1 MSVDEWPKEFKGKFA
16 VSRFLH
22 EKKENEKEKECLEKE
37 IAVAEVTKK
46 SAVRKLLKIYREALK
61 QKKYIAALKALELSL
76 KVCGVYEPSLNL
88 KGDPEHPIHIM
99 ADAPPTP
106 QSIAEWEAQV
116 LEAQK
121 QREKRRL
128 TQGSES
134 QEKEPANIA
143 DRNLESE
150 RENRASKN
158 EGVKH
163 KSTHENSPLSHQN
176 PPALPFQD
184 AQKSKRK

>member
-1 MSVDEWPKEFKGKFA
+1 
-16 VSRFLH
+16 
-22 EKKENEKEKECLEKE
+22 
-37 IAVAEVTKK
+37 
-46 SAVRKLLKIYREALK
+46 
-61 QKKYIAALKALELSL
+61 
-76 KVCGVYEPSLNL
+76 
-88 KGDPEHPIHIM
+88 M

-134 QEKEPANIA
+134 QEKELSNIA
-143 DRNLESE
+143 DRKLESK
-150 RENRASKN
+150 NRNEASEN

-163 KSTHENSPLSHQN
+163 KSTHENSPPSHQN
-176 PPALPFQD
+176 PPVLPSQNT
-184 AQKSKRK
+184 QKSKRK